1 MSIRLS
7 KQAIEAFSYSLKTK
21 KFSTRSYTRDK
32 FIEFVKNSPIPL
44 TLALKLK
51 VQLFITTQSLEAIEA
66 ILKFGNYET
75 NQDNDP
81 IKIITLRKIYVNIYS
96 NKTWVDHQWIQSQ
109 LKKKF

>member
-1 MSIRLS
+1 MVCHNFG
-7 KQAIEAFSYSLKTK
+7 KSLRNI
-21 KFSTRSYTRDK
+21 F
-32 FIEFVKNSPIPL
+32 

-81 IKIITLRKIYVNIYS
+81 IKIITLRKIYEEVTCSHKIVARNVLGRYVYE
-96 NKTWVDHQWIQSQ
+96 NQKTCKWCESIKIFSLGTVDN
-109 LKKKF
+109 